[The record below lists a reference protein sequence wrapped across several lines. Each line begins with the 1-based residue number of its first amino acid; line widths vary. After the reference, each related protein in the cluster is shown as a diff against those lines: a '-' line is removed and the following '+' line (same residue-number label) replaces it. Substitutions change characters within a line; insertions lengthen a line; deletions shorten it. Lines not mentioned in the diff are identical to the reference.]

1 MTIIKEK
8 LTRRNFFKQTGKL
21 VASTAAVT
29 TLSPLILTQVKGL
42 SKTASKTS
50 ERESQDVRMQHD
62 LERALAKPIEQRK
75 WTMFIDIEKCVGCNA
90 CTVACMA
97 ENNLPPGVS
106 YRKVF
111 DSEFGEYPDVQRF
124 FMPTNCMQCENAP
137 CISAANDVVADAMG
151 RRPDG
156 IVTIDYEKFRGRKVF
171 EAAKKACPYTALYYD
186 EGKYYTGGTPVI
198 EQYEKR
204 TVVEYGKE
212 VNKGDMRGVGRKC
225 HFCLH
230 RIDSGILPACVATCL
245 GQAMYFGDA
254 NDSEALVTQKVKL
267 QSNHIVKEKA
277 GTHPR
282 IPYTFGNADP
292 SKVKEICKTCHE

>member
-1 MTIIKEK
+1 MTTPKER
-8 LTRRNFFKQTGKL
+8 LTRRSFFKRSGKL
-21 VASTAAVT
+21 IAGATAASV
-29 TLSPLILTQVKGL
+29 LSPSILNQVKNL
-42 SKTASKTS
+42 PMTS
-50 ERESQDVRMQHD
+50 SNSPDRESQDVRMQRD

-106 YRKVF
+106 YRRVF
-111 DSEFGEYPDVQRF
+111 DAEFGDYPDIQRF

-137 CISAANDVVADAMG
+137 CISAANAVIPDAMG
-151 RRPDG
+151 KRPDG
-156 IVTIDYEKFRGRKVF
+156 IVTINYERFRGRKVL
-171 EAAKKACPYTALYYD
+171 EAAQKACPYTALYYD

-212 VNKGDMRGVGRKC
+212 VKKGDMHGVGRKC
-225 HFCLH
+225 HFCAH

-254 NDSEALVTQKVKL
+254 NDPEALVTQKVKL
-267 QSNHIVKEKA
+267 QSNHIVNQDA

-282 IPYTFGNADP
+282 VIYTYGNDSP
-292 SKVKEICKTCHE
+292 SKVKEICTTCHG

>member
-1 MTIIKEK
+1 MTAIKEK
-8 LTRRNFFKQTGKL
+8 LTRRNFLKQTGKL

-29 TLSPLILTQVKGL
+29 TLSPLVLTQVKGL
-42 SKTASKTS
+42 SKTSS
-50 ERESQDVRMQHD
+50 RSPERESQVVRMQHD

-90 CTVACMA
+90 CSVACMA

-111 DSEFGEYPDVQRF
+111 DAEFGDYPDVQRF

-137 CISAANDVVADAMG
+137 CIPAANAVVPDAMA
-151 RRPDG
+151 RRMDG
-156 IVTIDYEKFRGRKVF
+156 IVTINYEKFRGRKVF
-171 EAAKKACPYTALYYD
+171 EAAQKACPYTALYYD
-186 EGKYYTGGTPVI
+186 EGKYYTKGTPEI
-198 EQYEKR
+198 EPYEKR

-212 VNKGDMRGVGRKC
+212 VKKGDMHGAGRKC
-225 HFCLH
+225 HFCAH

>member
-1 MTIIKEK
+1 MATTKEK
-8 LTRRNFFKQTGKL
+8 LTRRKFFKQSGKL
-21 VASTAAVT
+21 IAGAVTASTLAPSF
-29 TLSPLILTQVKGL
+29 LKGVKVS
-42 SKTASKTS
+42 SKTFSKS
-50 ERESQDVRMQHD
+50 SDRESQDVKMQRD
-62 LERALAKPIEQRK
+62 LERALAKPVEQRK
-75 WTMFIDIEKCVGCNA
+75 WTMFIDIEKCVGCSA

-111 DSEFGEYPDVQRF
+111 DAEFSDYPDVQRF

-137 CISAANDVVADAMG
+137 CISAANAVVPGAMG

-156 IVTIDYEKFRGRKVF
+156 IVTIDYEKFRGKKVF
-171 EAAKKACPYTALYYD
+171 EAAQKACPYTALYYD

-212 VNKGDMRGVGRKC
+212 VKKGDMHGVGRKC
-225 HFCLH
+225 HFCAH
-230 RIDSGILPACVATCL
+230 RSDSGILPACVATCL

-254 NDSEALVTQKVKL
+254 NDPEALVTQKVKL
-267 QSNHIVKEKA
+267 QSNHIVNQDA

-282 IPYTFGNADP
+282 VIYTYGNDSP
-292 SKVKEICKTCHE
+292 SKVKEICTTCHG

>member
-1 MTIIKEK
+1 MTTIKEK
-8 LTRRNFFKQTGKL
+8 LTRRNFFKQTGKF
-21 VASTAAVT
+21 VAGTAAVT

-42 SKTASKTS
+42 SKTASKS
-50 ERESQDVRMQHD
+50 LERESQVVRMQLD

-75 WTMFIDIEKCVGCNA
+75 WTMFIDIQKCVGCNA
-90 CTVACMA
+90 CSVACMA

-186 EGKYYTGGTPVI
+186 EGKYYTEGTPEI
-198 EQYEKR
+198 EPYEKR

-230 RIDSGILPACVATCL
+230 RIDAGILPACVATCL

-254 NDSEALVTQKVKL
+254 NDPEALVTQRAKL
-267 QSNHIVKEKA
+267 QVNHIVNEDA

-282 IPYTFGNADP
+282 VPYTFGNASP
-292 SKVKEICKTCHE
+292 SKVKQLCTTCHE